1 MTETALPLSPL
12 WSDAWTAW
20 CQDSLTPLEGPIVAE
35 NPAPVPPRTGRP
47 LWALGGVLL
56 ALFLSGCAAAPK
68 LPPPTPGVVPTMDF
82 SSVEA
87 PSEPAPVGPPRAMPP
102 ELMLALM
109 AAERQLLSGD
119 LDGALAAY
127 RAILE
132 AEGSASD
139 SALLQRVLTLA
150 GYGEDPAL
158 ELTLARARLAQKADR
173 AGRLA
178 LARALGRAGNYGEA
192 LEALE
197 PLASAAG
204 PEIFDRFVDGVLA
217 GDEPPAAQRFIAQS
231 LAREAFR
238 EGAPLPLARAQARAG
253 ARLFVALQL
262 YEDALILM
270 ADAGLSMMDSPQAV
284 SWRAEALEGT
294 GQFRAALAQLEAG
307 LSMFPDAGALR
318 FARARLQVRL
328 NHLDEARDDFLALLQ
343 RSGENADLLLALALI
358 HLDQNRLEE
367 AATYLD
373 RLEALGER
381 PALVA
386 FHRGEVSARQGA
398 LGAALAHWDRVPQGR
413 EYGRMLRR
421 AAYWL
426 GASDDPGAL
435 LRFADAQFARY
446 PEARE
451 RTALALSDALLTEG
465 EGAET
470 ARGVLSLALQIKATP
485 SLHYRR
491 GLLAQQAGEFAAA
504 EADLRAVLAL
514 APVHAQALNALG
526 FFLAERGER
535 LEEAQRLVE
544 RALELA
550 PGTPAFLDSLGWVAF
565 QRGAYEAA
573 LPPLREAFER
583 RGDGEIAAHLGE
595 TYWRLGRR
603 NRARQAWLGGLEKDP
618 EDPVLVE
625 TVRRLLG
632 DRALTVMRRQLSRG
646 LGGV

>member
-20 CQDSLTPLEGPIVAE
+20 CQDSLTPLEGSIVAE

-47 LWALGGVLL
+47 LRALGGVLL
-56 ALFLSGCAAAPK
+56 ALFLSGCAVAPK

-192 LEALE
+192 LEALA

>member
-1 MTETALPLSPL
+1 
-12 WSDAWTAW
+12 
-20 CQDSLTPLEGPIVAE
+20 
-35 NPAPVPPRTGRP
+35 
-47 LWALGGVLL
+47 
-56 ALFLSGCAAAPK
+56 
-68 LPPPTPGVVPTMDF
+68 MDF
-82 SSVEA
+82 ASPEA

-127 RAILE
+127 LTLLE

-173 AGRLA
+173 SGRLA

-192 LEALE
+192 LQALA
-197 PLASAAG
+197 PLAAAAG

-217 GDEPPAAQRFIAQS
+217 GNEPPAARRFMAQS

-238 EGAPLPLARAQARAG
+238 EGATLPLARAQARAG
-253 ARLFVALQL
+253 ARLFVALRL

-294 GQFRAALAQLEAG
+294 GQLRAALAQLEAG
-307 LSMFPDAGALR
+307 LAVFPDAGGLR

-367 AATYLD
+367 AGSYLD
-373 RLEALGER
+373 RLDALGER
-381 PALVA
+381 PAPVA
-386 FHRGEVSARQGA
+386 FHRGEIEARQGDLA
-398 LGAALAHWDRVPQGR
+398 AALAHWEIVPLGR

-426 GASDDPGAL
+426 GASDERGAL
-435 LRFADAQFARY
+435 LRFAEAQFARY

-451 RTALALSDALLTEG
+451 RTALALSDALLAEAEG
-465 EGAET
+465 AGAEGAET

-491 GLLAQQAGEFAAA
+491 GLLAQQAGDFAAA
-504 EADLRAVLAL
+504 EADLRAVLVL

>member
-1 MTETALPLSPL
+1 MDFARS
-12 WSDAWTAW
+12 
-20 CQDSLTPLEGPIVAE
+20 EGP
-35 NPAPVPPRTGRP
+35 
-47 LWALGGVLL
+47 
-56 ALFLSGCAAAPK
+56 
-68 LPPPTPGVVPTMDF
+68 
-82 SSVEA
+82 
-87 PSEPAPVGPPRAMPP
+87 SEVAPVGPPRAMPP

-127 RAILE
+127 LTILE

-158 ELTLARARLAQKADR
+158 ELTLAQARLAQKADR
-173 AGRLA
+173 SGRLA

-192 LEALE
+192 LGALA
-197 PLASAAG
+197 PLAAAAG
-204 PEIFDRFVDGVLA
+204 PEVFDRFVDGVLA
-217 GDEPPAAQRFIAQS
+217 GDEAPAAQRFMAQS

-238 EGAPLPLARAQARAG
+238 EGATLPLARAQARAG

-294 GQFRAALAQLEAG
+294 GQLRAALAQLEAG
-307 LSMFPDAGALR
+307 LAIFPDAGGLR

-367 AATYLD
+367 AGAYLD
-373 RLEALGER
+373 RLDALGER
-381 PALVA
+381 PAPVA
-386 FHRGEVSARQGA
+386 FHRGEIAARQGDLA
-398 LGAALAHWDRVPQGR
+398 VALAHWEAVPLGR

-421 AAYWL
+421 AAYWF
-426 GASDDPGAL
+426 GASDDRGAL
-435 LRFADAQFARY
+435 LRFAEAQFARY

-451 RTALALSDALLTEG
+451 RTALALADAVLG
-465 EGAET
+465 EAGGGEIGGGET
-470 ARGVLSLALQIKATP
+470 ARGVLSLALRIKATP

-491 GLLAQQAGEFAAA
+491 GLLAQQAGDFAAA

>member
-1 MTETALPLSPL
+1 M
-12 WSDAWTAW
+12 
-20 CQDSLTPLEGPIVAE
+20 AE
-35 NPAPVPPRTGRP
+35 NPAPVLPPVGRP
-47 LWALGGVLL
+47 RRAFWGVLF
-56 ALFLSGCAAAPK
+56 AVFLSGCVAAPK
-68 LPPPTPGVVPTMDF
+68 PLPPAPLPAPTMDF
-82 SSVEA
+82 ARSEG
-87 PSEPAPVGPPRAMPP
+87 PSEVAPVGPPRAMPP

-127 RAILE
+127 LTILE

-158 ELTLARARLAQKADR
+158 ELTLAQARLAQKADR
-173 AGRLA
+173 SGRLA

-192 LEALE
+192 LGALA
-197 PLASAAG
+197 PLAAAAG
-204 PEIFDRFVDGVLA
+204 PEVFDRFVDGVLA
-217 GDEPPAAQRFIAQS
+217 GDEAPAAQRFMAQS

-238 EGAPLPLARAQARAG
+238 EGATLPLARAQARAG

-294 GQFRAALAQLEAG
+294 GQLRAALAQLEAG
-307 LSMFPDAGALR
+307 LAIFPDAGGLR

-367 AATYLD
+367 AGAYLD
-373 RLEALGER
+373 RLDALGER
-381 PALVA
+381 PAPVA
-386 FHRGEVSARQGA
+386 FHRGEIAARQGDLA
-398 LGAALAHWDRVPQGR
+398 VALAHWEAVPLGR

-426 GASDDPGAL
+426 GASDDRGAL
-435 LRFADAQFARY
+435 LRFAEAQFARY

-451 RTALALSDALLTEG
+451 RTALALADAVLG
-465 EGAET
+465 EAGGVEIGGGET
-470 ARGVLSLALQIKATP
+470 ALGVLSLALQIKATP

-491 GLLAQQAGEFAAA
+491 GLLAQQAGDFAAA

>member
-1 MTETALPLSPL
+1 M
-12 WSDAWTAW
+12 
-20 CQDSLTPLEGPIVAE
+20 AE
-35 NPAPVPPRTGRP
+35 NPAPVLPRMGR
-47 LWALGGVLL
+47 AFRAFGGVLL
-56 ALFLSGCAAAPK
+56 ALFLSGCAGAPK
-68 LPPPTPGVVPTMDF
+68 PLPPLPGEAPAMDF
-82 SSVEA
+82 LSAEGA
-87 PSEPAPVGPPRAMPP
+87 SEPAPAGPPRAMPP
-102 ELMLALM
+102 ALMLALM

-173 AGRLA
+173 SGRLA

-192 LEALE
+192 LQALA
-197 PLASAAG
+197 PLAAAAG

-217 GDEPPAAQRFIAQS
+217 GDEPPAARRFMAQS

-238 EGAPLPLARAQARAG
+238 EGTPLPLARAQAHAG
-253 ARLFVALQL
+253 ARLLVALQL

-294 GQFRAALAQLEAG
+294 GQLRAALAQLEAG
-307 LSMFPDAGALR
+307 LAIFPDAGGLR

-367 AATYLD
+367 AGTYLD
-373 RLEALGER
+373 RLEALGGR
-381 PALVA
+381 PAPVA
-386 FHRGEVSARQGA
+386 FHRGEIAARQGA
-398 LGAALAHWDRVPQGR
+398 LAVALAHWETMPLGR

-421 AAYWL
+421 AAHWL
-426 GASDDPGAL
+426 GASDDRGAL
-435 LRFADAQFARY
+435 LRFADGQFARY
-446 PEARE
+446 PDARE
-451 RTALALSDALLTEG
+451 RTALALSDALLAEDR
-465 EGAET
+465 GAEA
-470 ARGVLSLALQIKATP
+470 ARGVLSLALQIKPTP

-491 GLLAQQAGEFAAA
+491 GLLAQQAGDFAAA

>member
-20 CQDSLTPLEGPIVAE
+20 CQDSLTPLEGFIVAE
-35 NPAPVPPRTGRP
+35 NPAPVPPRTARP
-47 LWALGGVLL
+47 LRALGGMLL

-192 LEALE
+192 LEALA

>member
-1 MTETALPLSPL
+1 M
-12 WSDAWTAW
+12 
-20 CQDSLTPLEGPIVAE
+20 AE
-35 NPAPVPPRTGRP
+35 NPAPVLPPVGRP
-47 LWALGGVLL
+47 RRAFWGVLF
-56 ALFLSGCAAAPK
+56 AVFLSGCVAAPK
-68 LPPPTPGVVPTMDF
+68 PLPPAPLPASTMDF
-82 SSVEA
+82 ARSEG
-87 PSEPAPVGPPRAMPP
+87 PSEVAPVGPPRAMPP

-127 RAILE
+127 LTILE

-158 ELTLARARLAQKADR
+158 ELTLAQARLAQKADR
-173 AGRLA
+173 SGRLA

-192 LEALE
+192 LGALA
-197 PLASAAG
+197 PLAAAAG
-204 PEIFDRFVDGVLA
+204 PEVFDRFVDGVLA
-217 GDEPPAAQRFIAQS
+217 GDEAPAAQRFMAQS

-238 EGAPLPLARAQARAG
+238 EGATLPLARAQARAG

-294 GQFRAALAQLEAG
+294 GQLRAALAQLEAG
-307 LSMFPDAGALR
+307 LAIFPDAGGLR

-367 AATYLD
+367 AGAYLD
-373 RLEALGER
+373 RLDALGER
-381 PALVA
+381 PAPVA
-386 FHRGEVSARQGA
+386 FHRGEIAARQGDLA
-398 LGAALAHWDRVPQGR
+398 VALAHWEAVPLGR

-426 GASDDPGAL
+426 GASDDRGAL
-435 LRFADAQFARY
+435 LRFAEAQFARY

-451 RTALALSDALLTEG
+451 RTALALADAVLG
-465 EGAET
+465 EAGGGEIGGGET
-470 ARGVLSLALQIKATP
+470 ARGVLSLALRIKATP

-491 GLLAQQAGEFAAA
+491 GLLAQQAGDFAAA

>member
-20 CQDSLTPLEGPIVAE
+20 CQDSLTLLEGYIVAE
-35 NPAPVPPRTGRP
+35 NPAPVPPWTGRP
-47 LWALGGVLL
+47 LRALGGVLL

-68 LPPPTPGVVPTMDF
+68 LPPPTPGVAPSMDF

-192 LEALE
+192 LEALA

>member
-1 MTETALPLSPL
+1 MTETALFSSPL
-12 WSDAWTAW
+12 WSDAWTAG
-20 CQDSLTPLEGPIVAE
+20 CQDSLTPFKAPIVAE
-35 NPAPVPPRTGRP
+35 NPAPVLPPVGRP
-47 LWALGGVLL
+47 RQAFWGVLL
-56 ALFLSGCAAAPK
+56 AVFLSGCVAAPK
-68 LPPPTPGVVPTMDF
+68 PLPPAPLPAPTMDF
-82 SSVEA
+82 ARSEA
-87 PSEPAPVGPPRAMPP
+87 PSEVVPVGPPRAMPP

-127 RAILE
+127 LTILE

-158 ELTLARARLAQKADR
+158 ELTLAQARLAQKADR
-173 AGRLA
+173 SGRLA

-192 LEALE
+192 LGALA
-197 PLASAAG
+197 PLAAAAG
-204 PEIFDRFVDGVLA
+204 PEVFDRFVDGVLA
-217 GDEPPAAQRFIAQS
+217 GDEAPAAQRFMAQS

-238 EGAPLPLARAQARAG
+238 EGATLPLARAQARAG

-284 SWRAEALEGT
+284 SWRVEALEGT
-294 GQFRAALAQLEAG
+294 GQLRAALAQLEAG
-307 LSMFPDAGALR
+307 LAIFPDAGGLR

-367 AATYLD
+367 AESYLD
-373 RLEALGER
+373 RLDALGER
-381 PALVA
+381 PAPVA
-386 FHRGEVSARQGA
+386 FHRGEIAARQGDLA
-398 LGAALAHWDRVPQGR
+398 AALAHWETVPLGR

-426 GASDDPGAL
+426 GANDDRGAL
-435 LRFADAQFARY
+435 LRFADGQFARY
-446 PEARE
+446 PDARE
-451 RTALALSDALLTEG
+451 RTALALSDALLAEA
-465 EGAET
+465 EGAEA
-470 ARGVLSLALQIKATP
+470 ARGVLSLALQIKPTP

-491 GLLAQQAGEFAAA
+491 GLLAQQAGDFAAA

>member
-1 MTETALPLSPL
+1 MG
-12 WSDAWTAW
+12 
-20 CQDSLTPLEGPIVAE
+20 Q
-35 NPAPVPPRTGRP
+35 GR
-47 LWALGGVLL
+47 ALGGLFA
-56 ALFLSGCAAAPK
+56 ALFLSGCVVAPKPLDAPPQGEAAA
-68 LPPPTPGVVPTMDF
+68 
-82 SSVEA
+82 VEPIA
-87 PSEPAPVGPPRAMPP
+87 RAVPAPARPSRPMAPD
-102 ELMLALM
+102 LMLAFM
-109 AAERQLLSGD
+109 AAERRLLGGD

-127 RAILE
+127 RSILE
-132 AEGSASD
+132 GHGAASD

-158 ELTLARARLAQKADR
+158 ELTLARARLAQQADQ

-192 LEALE
+192 LQELA
-197 PLASAAG
+197 PLAAAVG
-204 PEIFDRFVDGVLA
+204 SEVFDRFVDGVLA
-217 GDEPPAAQRFIAQS
+217 GDEPPAARRFIAQS

-238 EGAPLPLARAQARAG
+238 EGVPLRLARAQARAG
-253 ARLFVALQL
+253 ARLFVALRL

-270 ADAGLSMMDSPQAV
+270 ADAGLTMMDSPQEV
-284 SWRAEALEGT
+284 GWRAEALEGT
-294 GQFRAALAQLEAG
+294 GQLQAALTQLEAG
-307 LSMFPDAGALR
+307 LAVFPDAGALR

-343 RSGENADLLLALALI
+343 RSGEHADLLFALALI
-358 HLDQNRLEE
+358 HLDQNRLTE
-367 AATYLD
+367 AESYLD
-373 RLEALGER
+373 RLEILGER
-381 PALVA
+381 PGSVA
-386 FHRGEVSARQGA
+386 FHRGEIAARQGA
-398 LGAALAHWDRVPQGR
+398 LAKALAHWAEVPPGR
-413 EYGRMLRR
+413 DYGRMLRR

-426 GASDDPGAL
+426 LASEDEGAL
-435 LRFADAQFARY
+435 LGFADAQLARY
-446 PEARE
+446 PEVRE
-451 RTALALSDALLTEG
+451 RTALALSEALGDGE
-465 EGAET
+465 EGAVA
-470 ARGVLSLALQIKATP
+470 ARGVLSLALTAQATP

-491 GLLAQQAGEFAAA
+491 GLLAQQAGDFSAA

-514 APVHAQALNALG
+514 APAHAQALNALG

-544 RALELA
+544 RALQLA

-603 NRARQAWLGGLEKDP
+603 SRARQAWLEGLERDP

-646 LGGV
+646 PGGV

>member
-1 MTETALPLSPL
+1 
-12 WSDAWTAW
+12 
-20 CQDSLTPLEGPIVAE
+20 
-35 NPAPVPPRTGRP
+35 
-47 LWALGGVLL
+47 
-56 ALFLSGCAAAPK
+56 
-68 LPPPTPGVVPTMDF
+68 
-82 SSVEA
+82 
-87 PSEPAPVGPPRAMPP
+87 MPP

-127 RAILE
+127 LTILE

-158 ELTLARARLAQKADR
+158 ELTLAQARLAQKADR
-173 AGRLA
+173 SGRLA

-192 LEALE
+192 LGALA
-197 PLASAAG
+197 PLAAAAG
-204 PEIFDRFVDGVLA
+204 PEVFDRFVDGVLA
-217 GDEPPAAQRFIAQS
+217 GDEAPAAQRFMAQS

-238 EGAPLPLARAQARAG
+238 EGATLPLARAQARAG

-294 GQFRAALAQLEAG
+294 GQLRAALAQLEAG
-307 LSMFPDAGALR
+307 LAIFPDAGGLR

-367 AATYLD
+367 AGAYLD
-373 RLEALGER
+373 RLDALGER
-381 PALVA
+381 PAPVA
-386 FHRGEVSARQGA
+386 FHRGEIAARQGDLA
-398 LGAALAHWDRVPQGR
+398 VALAHWEAVPLGR

-426 GASDDPGAL
+426 GASDDRGAL
-435 LRFADAQFARY
+435 LRFAEVQFARY

-451 RTALALSDALLTEG
+451 RTALALADAVLG
-465 EGAET
+465 EAGGGEIGGGET
-470 ARGVLSLALQIKATP
+470 ARGVLSLALRIKATP

-491 GLLAQQAGEFAAA
+491 GLLAQQAGDFAAA

>member
-1 MTETALPLSPL
+1 M
-12 WSDAWTAW
+12 
-20 CQDSLTPLEGPIVAE
+20 AE
-35 NPAPVPPRTGRP
+35 NPVPVLPRLRR
-47 LWALGGVLL
+47 LFRALGGVLV
-56 ALFLSGCAAAPK
+56 ALFLSGCAATPRSLPSAP
-68 LPPPTPGVVPTMDF
+68 LPSPEMDDSSTEAF
-82 SSVEA
+82 SESA
-87 PSEPAPVGPPRAMPP
+87 PLAPPRAMPP
-102 ELMLALM
+102 DLMLALM

-127 RAILE
+127 MTILK

-192 LEALE
+192 LDALA
-197 PLASAAG
+197 PLAAAAG
-204 PEIFDRFVDGVLA
+204 PEIFDRFVEGVLA
-217 GDEPPAAQRFIAQS
+217 GEEAPAAQRFMAQS
-231 LAREAFR
+231 LAREVFR
-238 EGAPLPLARAQARAG
+238 EGATLPLARAQARAG

-294 GQFRAALAQLEAG
+294 GQLRAALAQLEAG
-307 LSMFPDAGALR
+307 LAIFPDAGGLR

-328 NHLDEARDDFLALLQ
+328 NHLDEARDDFLVLLQ

-358 HLDQNRLEE
+358 HLDQNRLVE
-367 AATYLD
+367 ATTYLD
-373 RLEALGER
+373 RLDALGER
-381 PALVA
+381 PAPVA
-386 FHRGEVSARQGA
+386 FHRGEIAARQGA
-398 LGAALAHWDRVPQGR
+398 LAAALAYWETVPLGR
-413 EYGRMLRR
+413 DYGRMLRR

-426 GASDDPGAL
+426 RASADQGAL
-435 LRFADAQFARY
+435 LGFADAQFARY
-446 PEARE
+446 PDARE
-451 RTALALSDALLTEG
+451 RTALALSDALLAEAEGTE
-465 EGAET
+465 A

-491 GLLAQQAGEFAAA
+491 GLLAQQAGDFAAA

>member
-1 MTETALPLSPL
+1 
-12 WSDAWTAW
+12 
-20 CQDSLTPLEGPIVAE
+20 
-35 NPAPVPPRTGRP
+35 
-47 LWALGGVLL
+47 
-56 ALFLSGCAAAPK
+56 
-68 LPPPTPGVVPTMDF
+68 
-82 SSVEA
+82 
-87 PSEPAPVGPPRAMPP
+87 
-102 ELMLALM
+102 MLALM

-192 LEALE
+192 LEALA

-367 AATYLD
+367 A
-373 RLEALGER
+373 
-381 PALVA
+381 
-386 FHRGEVSARQGA
+386 
-398 LGAALAHWDRVPQGR
+398 
-413 EYGRMLRR
+413 
-421 AAYWL
+421 
-426 GASDDPGAL
+426 
-435 LRFADAQFARY
+435 
-446 PEARE
+446 
-451 RTALALSDALLTEG
+451 
-465 EGAET
+465 
-470 ARGVLSLALQIKATP
+470 
-485 SLHYRR
+485 
-491 GLLAQQAGEFAAA
+491 
-504 EADLRAVLAL
+504 
-514 APVHAQALNALG
+514 
-526 FFLAERGER
+526 
-535 LEEAQRLVE
+535 
-544 RALELA
+544 
-550 PGTPAFLDSLGWVAF
+550 
-565 QRGAYEAA
+565 
-573 LPPLREAFER
+573 
-583 RGDGEIAAHLGE
+583 
-595 TYWRLGRR
+595 
-603 NRARQAWLGGLEKDP
+603 
-618 EDPVLVE
+618 
-625 TVRRLLG
+625 
-632 DRALTVMRRQLSRG
+632 
-646 LGGV
+646 

>member
-1 MTETALPLSPL
+1 M
-12 WSDAWTAW
+12 
-20 CQDSLTPLEGPIVAE
+20 AE

-47 LWALGGVLL
+47 LRALGGVLL

-173 AGRLA
+173 AGLLA

-192 LEALE
+192 LEALA

-217 GDEPPAAQRFIAQS
+217 GDEPPAARRFIAQS

-398 LGAALAHWDRVPQGR
+398 LAAALAHWDRVPQGR

>member
-1 MTETALPLSPL
+1 
-12 WSDAWTAW
+12 
-20 CQDSLTPLEGPIVAE
+20 
-35 NPAPVPPRTGRP
+35 
-47 LWALGGVLL
+47 
-56 ALFLSGCAAAPK
+56 
-68 LPPPTPGVVPTMDF
+68 
-82 SSVEA
+82 
-87 PSEPAPVGPPRAMPP
+87 
-102 ELMLALM
+102 MLALM

-127 RAILE
+127 MTILK

-192 LEALE
+192 LDALA
-197 PLASAAG
+197 PLAAAAG
-204 PEIFDRFVDGVLA
+204 PEIFDRFVEGVMA
-217 GDEPPAAQRFIAQS
+217 GEEAPAAQRFMAQS
-231 LAREAFR
+231 LAREVFR
-238 EGAPLPLARAQARAG
+238 EGATLPLARAQARAG

-294 GQFRAALAQLEAG
+294 GQLRAALAQLEAG
-307 LSMFPDAGALR
+307 LAIFPDAGGLR

-328 NHLDEARDDFLALLQ
+328 NHLDEARDDFLVLLQ

-358 HLDQNRLEE
+358 HLDQNRLVE
-367 AATYLD
+367 ATTYLD

-381 PALVA
+381 PAPVA
-386 FHRGEVSARQGA
+386 FHRGEIAARQGA
-398 LGAALAHWDRVPQGR
+398 LAAALAYWETVPLGR
-413 EYGRMLRR
+413 DYGRMLRR

-426 GASDDPGAL
+426 RASADQGAL
-435 LRFADAQFARY
+435 LGFADAQFARY
-446 PEARE
+446 PDARE
-451 RTALALSDALLTEG
+451 RTALALSDALLAEAEGTE
-465 EGAET
+465 A
-470 ARGVLSLALQIKATP
+470 ARGVLALALQIKATP

-491 GLLAQQAGEFAAA
+491 GLLAQQAGDFAAA

>member
-1 MTETALPLSPL
+1 
-12 WSDAWTAW
+12 
-20 CQDSLTPLEGPIVAE
+20 
-35 NPAPVPPRTGRP
+35 
-47 LWALGGVLL
+47 
-56 ALFLSGCAAAPK
+56 
-68 LPPPTPGVVPTMDF
+68 MDF
-82 SSVEA
+82 ASPEA
-87 PSEPAPVGPPRAMPP
+87 PSESTPVVPPRAMPP
-102 ELMLALM
+102 DLMLALM

-127 RAILE
+127 LTILE

-158 ELTLARARLAQKADR
+158 ELTLAQARLAQRPDR
-173 AGRLA
+173 SGRLA

-192 LEALE
+192 LGALA
-197 PLASAAG
+197 PLAAAAG

-217 GDEPPAAQRFIAQS
+217 GNEAPAAQRFMAQS

-238 EGAPLPLARAQARAG
+238 GGATLPLARAQARAG

-294 GQFRAALAQLEAG
+294 GQLRAALAQLEAG
-307 LSMFPDAGALR
+307 LSIFPDAGGLR

-358 HLDQNRLEE
+358 HLDQNRLEDAE
-367 AATYLD
+367 TYLD
-373 RLEALGER
+373 RLDALGGR
-381 PALVA
+381 PAPVA
-386 FHRGEVSARQGA
+386 FHRGEIAARQGA
-398 LGAALAHWDRVPQGR
+398 LAEALAHWDTVPLGR

-426 GASDDPGAL
+426 GASDDRGAL
-435 LRFADAQFARY
+435 LRFAEAQFARY
-446 PEARE
+446 PDARE
-451 RTALALSDALLTEG
+451 RTALALSDALLAEAEG
-465 EGAET
+465 GEAGRGEA

-491 GLLAQQAGEFAAA
+491 GLLAQEAGDFAAA

-632 DRALTVMRRQLSRG
+632 DRALTVMRRQLGRG
-646 LGGV
+646 LGGG